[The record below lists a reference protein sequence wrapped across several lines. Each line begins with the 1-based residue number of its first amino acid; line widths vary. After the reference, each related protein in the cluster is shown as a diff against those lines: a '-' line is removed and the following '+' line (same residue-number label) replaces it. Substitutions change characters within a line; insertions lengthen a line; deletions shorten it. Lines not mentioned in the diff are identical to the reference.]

1 MSQIAQEEMYTE
13 KMSMTIWKQTPKRQ
27 GQRKKGQQKEVEK
40 AKQDFK
46 TRQFLIETY
55 FQVLIWIYVLA
66 CTEGWKL
73 GMEKPSFGILLF
85 KDTYSS
91 YSMSKIISSL

>member
-1 MSQIAQEEMYTE
+1 
-13 KMSMTIWKQTPKRQ
+13 MTIWKQIPRVQ
-27 GQRKKGQQKEVEK
+27 RNRKKGQQKEVAT

-55 FQVLIWIYVLA
+55 FQVLIWIYVLT
-66 CTEGWKL
+66 CIEGRKL
-73 GMEKPSFGILLF
+73 GMEKPSFSILPF

-91 YSMSKIISSL
+91 Y